1 MEGKMMRLSQVAR
14 KLDVSIVTVTEVLRS
29 RGHVVDNNPNAKL
42 AIDQLEILAKEF
54 NTPELLDENSYLSEL
69 NLKSSEIDKERIY
82 NVDKMM
88 RLSQAARKL
97 NVSIVTITEILSSHG
112 LTVQNNPNTKLS
124 FAEISVLAK
133 ELNSPDILSF
143 FEEKISLPK
152 VNEEEILY
160 YREEPFELNTNE
172 KIQSFQEKSV
182 RGKVDL
188 NPSKIDPVEDKIKK
202 LSNNPT
208 LDLSNQN
215 LFRIPVNLKSL
226 TKLKKLIL
234 NNNQIIKIENLPPN
248 IIELELNN
256 NEIEVI
262 ENLPP
267 KLQYLKIRNNKIKT
281 ITNLPK
287 TLFSVDLSNN
297 LINSSEGLPTSLK
310 LVKLSGN
317 KLTNFNFTKNLISVI
332 LSNNLI
338 EKLPIFT
345 ESEKLQELVLFNNP
359 IKDLNTAILGTTE
372 NSNCLKGLKNYL
384 EEFKRKKIKNT
395 KIKLLFIG
403 NSNVGKSNLVAA
415 LQGKET
421 GNLPSTHGACLYTYK
436 IEDIDFQIWDLGGQE
451 IYLGTHRIFLMAEG
465 VQVLVYD
472 LETESQSLSPDR
484 LNPEEPVRNIMKEYY
499 YEKIKELSFSSRII
513 TVENKI
519 DIQRSNSSFGYP
531 HIKTSVNQNIGIQ
544 ALKTQIW
551 EEGKQLNLYGL
562 EVPYFW
568 NKVGEAIQKLS
579 SSTKVIS
586 KESFYQICKEN
597 EVLEDGIESLLEF
610 LHNTGV
616 LFYKPEL
623 ENEIIIDLIWAL
635 QVIYKVFDRQSSFY
649 KEMRD
654 NQAGYS
660 SIRTFFNDFDQTDLN
675 LKIEE
680 KWLFY
685 KFLKSSGLCFP
696 LESEEF
702 LDTYIVFPEF
712 LSNKKPEVVAL
723 WQLKMGNK
731 VKIQKKYNFLPYYP
745 LHNFIARFG
754 KKSQLNKFWRN
765 GILIYAEKN
774 DYSGFLIEADFQ
786 NHSITIEIDES
797 VIEWQQAIIDCIEDL
812 DENNQGNWGVAAE
825 NTSSKQKE
833 ELDNLQNILFLESN
847 KLQSNVEKKRIVIS
861 YAKEDIKELE
871 KLEIYLKANNFNFWV
886 DKKMSGTQNWNK
898 EIEHEFENAD
908 GYLILLSAEYMNP
921 DKNYIHEKEI
931 PLILCGLEKGKYC
944 QILNVKTFTLNES
957 HSISKINAFNK
968 GETMPSL
975 DKDSEVC
982 EFLDRFIRNELLKK
996 F

>member
-1 MEGKMMRLSQVAR
+1 MEEKIIRLSQAAR
-14 KLDVSIVTVTEVLRS
+14 RLDVSIITITEILS
-29 RGHVVDNNPNAKL
+29 SKGHRIDNNPNAKL
-42 AIDQLEILAKEF
+42 SFDQLEILSKELHA
-54 NTPELLDENSYLSEL
+54 PELLGDTSGSSTIFSAQHSTTSD
-69 NLKSSEIDKERIY
+69 KS
-82 NVDKMM
+82 
-88 RLSQAARKL
+88 
-97 NVSIVTITEILSSHG
+97 
-112 LTVQNNPNTKLS
+112 
-124 FAEISVLAK
+124 F
-133 ELNSPDILSF
+133 
-143 FEEKISLPK
+143 
-152 VNEEEILY
+152 EEILY
-160 YREEPFELNTNE
+160 LSEKPTELDIIKIEQNSHGPKVVGKIDLSGKEGRIIPPLNNEQISSVEE
-172 KIQSFQEKSV
+172 KIRKS
-182 RGKVDL
+182 
-188 NPSKIDPVEDKIKK
+188 
-202 LSNNPT
+202 SNNST
-208 LDLSNQN
+208 LDLSNQY
-215 LFRIPVNLKSL
+215 LFRIPSIIESL
-226 TKLKKLIL
+226 FKLKKLIL
-234 NNNQIIKIENLPPN
+234 NNNQITKLENLPPN
-248 IIELELNN
+248 LIELEINN
-256 NEIEVI
+256 NEVEILEK
-262 ENLPP
+262 LPLR
-267 KLQYLKIRNNKIKT
+267 LQFLKIRNNKIKT
-281 ITNLPK
+281 VNNLPK
-287 TLFSVDLSNN
+287 SILNADFGYNEISIIEELPPNLKSIKLNN
-297 LINSSEGLPTSLK
+297 N
-310 LVKLSGN
+310 KLSSFLFN
-317 KLTNFNFTKNLISVI
+317 KKHISVN
-332 LSNNLI
+332 LANNYL
-338 EKLPIFT
+338 EELPNFLDA
-345 ESEKLQELVLFNNP
+345 EYLQELILFNNP
-359 IKDLNTAILGTTE
+359 INNINTAILGTTE

-384 EEFKRKKIKNT
+384 AEFKRRKIKNT
-395 KIKLLFIG
+395 SIKLLFIG

-421 GNLPSTHGACLYTYK
+421 GNLPSTHGACLYNYK

-484 LNPEEPVRNIMKEYY
+484 LNPDEPVRNIKKEYY
-499 YEKIKELSFSSRII
+499 YEKIKELSITSRII

-519 DIQRSNSSFGYP
+519 DIEESKIPFGYP
-531 HIKTSVNQNIGIQ
+531 HVKTSVKQNKGIQ
-544 ALKTQIW
+544 ALKTHIW

-568 NKVGEAIQKLS
+568 NKVGEDIQKLS

-597 EVLEDGIESLLEF
+597 EVLEDGIDSLLEF

-635 QVIYKVFDRQSSFY
+635 QAIYKVLDRQSSFY
-649 KEMRD
+649 REMRE
-654 NQAGYS
+654 NQAGYT

-696 LESEEF
+696 LEAEEV

-723 WQLKMGNK
+723 WQLKKGEK
-731 VKIQKKYNFLPYYP
+731 VKIQKKYKFLPYYP

-774 DYSGFLIEADFQ
+774 EYSGFLIEADFQ

-797 VIEWQQAIIDCIEDL
+797 IIQWQQAIVDCIEDF
-812 DENNQGNWGVAAE
+812 DENNQGNWDLIQSVAAE
-825 NTSSKQKE
+825 NRSLKQKE
-833 ELDNLQNILFLESN
+833 ELDNLQNILYMESKTLE
-847 KLQSNVEKKRIVIS
+847 KKVEKKRLVIS
-861 YAKEDIKELE
+861 YAKEEIKELE
-871 KLEIYLKANNFNFWV
+871 KLEIYLKANNFNYWV
-886 DKKMSGTQNWNK
+886 DKKISGTQNWNE

-921 DKNYIHEKEI
+921 DKKYIHEKEI
-931 PLILCGLEKGKYC
+931 PIILEGLSKGKYC
-944 QILNVKTFTLNES
+944 QILNVKAFTLYES

-968 GETMPSL
+968 GEVMPSIE
-975 DKDSEVC
+975 KDSNVA
-982 EFLDRFIRNELLKK
+982 EFLDRFIRNELSRK